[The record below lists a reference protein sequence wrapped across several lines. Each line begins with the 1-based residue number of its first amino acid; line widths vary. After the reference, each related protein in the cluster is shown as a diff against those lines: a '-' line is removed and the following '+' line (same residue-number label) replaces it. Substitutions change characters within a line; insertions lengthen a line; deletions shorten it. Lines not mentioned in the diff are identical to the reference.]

1 MYRLG
6 LVHMLV
12 NHANMK
18 KFGLVS
24 LHGACLGYMPPQ
36 LKFKT
41 NKFVKCQNV
50 KNYLA
55 KIMQRKKNYYNF
67 EYTLVTLTKRKN
79 LKCEL
84 SHEAFSRKKAATLKQ
99 RPPSSGR
106 GSSSAVQ
113 CNALVTSK
121 AGLQG

>member
-1 MYRLG
+1 MSKCEKLLG
-6 LVHMLV
+6 
-12 NHANMK
+12 
-18 KFGLVS
+18 
-24 LHGACLGYMPPQ
+24 
-36 LKFKT
+36 
-41 NKFVKCQNV
+41 
-50 KNYLA
+50 KNYA
-55 KIMQRKKNYYNF
+55 KKKNYYNF

-113 CNALVTSK
+113 CSAML
-121 AGLQG
+121 

>member
-1 MYRLG
+1 MCKMSKCEKVLG
-6 LVHMLV
+6 
-12 NHANMK
+12 
-18 KFGLVS
+18 
-24 LHGACLGYMPPQ
+24 
-36 LKFKT
+36 
-41 NKFVKCQNV
+41 
-50 KNYLA
+50 KNYA
-55 KIMQRKKNYYNF
+55 KKKNYYNF
-67 EYTLVTLTKRKN
+67 EYTLVTLTIRKN